1 MPLSIDNTANFA
13 ELHDKIRQ
21 AFSELFKIS
30 DTLYVNTNTGSKFA
44 YNQILK
50 FIHDSQAPV
59 LMTPV
64 NVYTDTSL
72 FVTALPFST
81 HFNVEQSTK
90 KENVDKFLATSV
102 LNELNDPDPD
112 QRPITNALIKSS
124 QDQTAVYIISE
135 IMNKPQEFQILFK
148 EGQPK

>member
-1 MPLSIDNTANFA
+1 MPLSIDNTTNFA

-50 FIHDSQAPV
+50 FIDDSQAPV

-81 HFNVEQSTK
+81 YFNVEQSTK
-90 KENVDKFLATSV
+90 KENVDKFLVTSV
-102 LNELNDPDPD
+102 LNELNEPEPY
-112 QRPITNALIKSS
+112 QQPITNELITSS
-124 QDQTAVYIISE
+124 LDHTAMYIISE

-148 EGQPK
+148 GDQPK

>member
-1 MPLSIDNTANFA
+1 MPLSIDDTTNFA
-13 ELHDKIRQ
+13 ELHDKIRH

-50 FIHDSQAPV
+50 FVQNSQAPV
-59 LMTPV
+59 LLTPV
-64 NVYTDTSL
+64 NNYTDTSL

-81 HFNVEQSTK
+81 YFNLENSTK
-90 KENVDKFLATSV
+90 KENVDKFLATAV
-102 LNELNDPDPD
+102 LNELNTPDPY
-112 QRPITNALIKSS
+112 QQPITDALIISCE
-124 QDQTAVYIISE
+124 DQTAVHIVSE

-148 EGQPK
+148 EDHPK